1 MHMRKLVLMIFD
13 EGGKNG
19 LRNNKVEKYDVRDL
33 EEKGGNYL
41 TEGGVKKKE
50 GTVSFKEGA
59 ILSFKFLR

>member
-1 MHMRKLVLMIFD
+1 MIFD

-41 TEGGVKKKE
+41 TEGGVKKK
-50 GTVSFKEGA
+50 G
-59 ILSFKFLR
+59 RNC